1 MTKRR
6 LLCIGALGVVLLG
19 AFLAFPLPRLIL
31 VGWLRG
37 ESFYQ
42 GRPTGY
48 FIWDL
53 QKVDIHPISCPN
65 GVNDDTERIVQFS
78 FGCHTTFWED
88 FLERYFD
95 VMSQPTFASTALF
108 HGDPAAAP
116 VLMELLAS
124 DNPDFRMIAALGLRE
139 IGPPAKAAVPMLLQM
154 TKYPDYAS
162 HSCARMALW
171 KIDPQ
176 AFFEADLERPGGV
189 IMDELDRK
197 WWANKNKDQV
207 AESP

>member
-6 LLCIGALGVVLLG
+6 LLWTGALGALLLG
-19 AFLAFPLPRLIL
+19 IFLAFPTPRLVLI
-31 VGWLRG
+31 GWLRG
-37 ESFYQ
+37 DSFYQ
-42 GRPTGY
+42 GRPTSY

-53 QKVDIHPISCPN
+53 QRVNISPVSCPN
-65 GVNDDTERIVQFS
+65 GVGNDTERIVDFS

-95 VMSQPTFASTALF
+95 VMSQPTFASIILLQ
-108 HGDPAAAP
+108 GDPAATP

-124 DNPDFRMIAALGLRE
+124 ENYQFRLVAALGLSA
-139 IGPPAKAAVPMLLQM
+139 IGPPAKAAVPALLQM
-154 TKYPDYAS
+154 AQESDYPS

-189 IMDELDRK
+189 IIDELDRK